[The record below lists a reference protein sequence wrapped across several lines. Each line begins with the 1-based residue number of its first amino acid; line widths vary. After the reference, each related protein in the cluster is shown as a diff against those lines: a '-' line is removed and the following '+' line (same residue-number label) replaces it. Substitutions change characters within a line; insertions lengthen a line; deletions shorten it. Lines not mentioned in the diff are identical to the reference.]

1 MKKVLYTLILIYLSG
16 NSGLYSQEK
25 LLSLSEAINYT
36 LENNYG
42 ILISSL
48 DEDAATLNNTW
59 GNAGKLPSVGFDL
72 NSQNNLRYI
81 DGSQT
86 TNNNLIADL
95 GFGWKIF
102 DGFKVKITK
111 EKLQLLEDLSQG
123 QSAVVIEN
131 SLQDL
136 IMSYYFVLL
145 QQENLKVLE
154 DLLKL
159 SKDRYDYENA
169 RFELG
174 GAVSVNVLLAKSTWL
189 NDKTAYLKQEQ
200 AVRDAFRTLN
210 FIMSEKEN
218 PDWNLSDYFEADSLE
233 YSLSGLLEKMLSS
246 NYVLKNQYIN
256 QSLKEKDRKLKKSD
270 LFPEL
275 GLSGGISNSYSSS
288 IPSGSSAT
296 TSNTFSPYGNIS
308 FSYDIFTGGI
318 RKTALAVAE
327 INEEISTIQ
336 SEEMVHNLSN
346 MLLSLYDNHL
356 LKKELLELAN
366 ENLEVAALNL
376 QIAEQKYRNGSLTS
390 FEFRDVQLIH
400 LNTSLNRL
408 SAIYDL
414 IYTET
419 EITRLTGGFLD
430 RISE

>member
-1 MKKVLYTLILIYLSG
+1 MKKILYILIICLTGS
-16 NSGLYSQEK
+16 SALYSQEK
-25 LLSLSEAINYT
+25 LLSLSEAINNT

-42 ILISSL
+42 IIISSL
-48 DEDAATLNNTW
+48 DEDAAALNNTW
-59 GNAGKLPSVGFDL
+59 GNAGRLPGVGFDL
-72 NSQNNLRYI
+72 NSQNSIRYS

-95 GFGWKIF
+95 GIGWKIF
-102 DGFKVKITK
+102 DGFKVRITK
-111 EKLQLLEDLSQG
+111 EKLQLLEELSQG

-131 SLQDL
+131 TLQNL

-145 QQENLKVLE
+145 QQENMKVLE

-189 NDKTAYLKQEQ
+189 SDKTAYLKQKQ
-200 AVRDAFRTLN
+200 SVRESFRTLN
-210 FIMSEKEN
+210 FIMSEKDN
-218 PDWNLSDYFEADSLE
+218 RNWNLSNYFEADSMD
-233 YSLSGLLEKMLSS
+233 YALSELMEKMLSS

-256 QSLKEKDRKLKKSD
+256 QSLKEKERKLRKSD

-275 GLSGGISNSYSSS
+275 SVSGGVSNSYNS
-288 IPSGSSAT
+288 ILPEGGMAAST
-296 TSNTFSPYGNIS
+296 NTFSPYGNIS

-318 RKTALAVAE
+318 RKTAIAVAE
-327 INEEISTIQ
+327 INEEISAIQ

-346 MLLSLYDNHL
+346 MLLSLYDSHL
-356 LKKELLELAN
+356 LKKELLLLAN
-366 ENLEVAALNL
+366 ENLEVAKLNL

-414 IYTET
+414 IYAET

-430 RISE
+430 RLAE